1 MQRSDLVLVS
11 DLALSVQQPS
21 IAKHSGRH
29 YPRGYMVSNVDKA
42 NLVLSWVSQQPG
54 ARVASQLAARH
65 DKYGGLGLFLLQDP
79 ADACSLSGVRVEQGA
94 RLATV
99 VTKGTELF
107 RIPRACMLQLPA
119 VGPGTPSP
127 AAGRQHAAL
136 ALELLRQRT
145 AGDASPWATYLSCL
159 PGPSELPHLLL
170 RHMEELVQVSATQ
183 EGAAASHLHTVQQQE
198 QAADPQEGAAATLVQ
213 RVLSASPSTLEAF
226 TKLCDQVR
234 EEYREIVQQAV
245 QVTGADVVPRNE
257 ALPAVSLLDYVWAR
271 CIVASRAI
279 HLWSGTSYLPF
290 SVGR

>member
-170 RHMEELVQVSATQ
+170 RHMEELVQVAATQ
-183 EGAAASHLHTVQQQE
+183 EGAAASLF
-198 QAADPQEGAAATLVQ
+198 QAPWEGAAATLVQ

-245 QVTGADVVPRNE
+245 QVTESDADLRSG
-257 ALPAVSLLDYVWAR
+257 ALPAVGLPPPSLLDYVWAR

-279 HLWSGTSYLPF
+279 HLWSGTP
-290 SVGR
+290 